1 MNKQKK
7 GFVLAEATLAEINKQ
22 LKINLFTIVVLIVM
36 LVLNTAQFMKE
47 YSLFIWRAY
56 RCHGVFSI
64 YNGQKSHHAHD
75 EETTAYQVNAAGKL
89 NITVIMKRAAY

>member
-47 YSLFIWRAY
+47 YSLLYGVLIAVMAFFLFIIA
-56 RCHGVFSI
+56 
-64 YNGQKSHHAHD
+64 KSR
-75 EETTAYQVNAAGKL
+75 TMLMMRKQQLTK
-89 NITVIMKRAAY
+89 

>member
-36 LVLNTAQFMKE
+36 LVLNTAQFMKD
-47 YSLFIWRAY
+47 YSVSYGALIAVMAFFLFIMA
-56 RCHGVFSI
+56 
-64 YNGQKSHHAHD
+64 KSR
-75 EETTAYQVNAAGKL
+75 TMLMMRKQQLTK
-89 NITVIMKRAAY
+89 

>member
-36 LVLNTAQFMKE
+36 LALNTAQFMKE
-47 YSLFIWRAY
+47 YSLLYGALIAVMAFFLFIMA
-56 RCHGVFSI
+56 
-64 YNGQKSHHAHD
+64 KSR
-75 EETTAYQVNAAGKL
+75 TMLMMRKQQLTK
-89 NITVIMKRAAY
+89 

>member
-36 LVLNTAQFMKE
+36 LVLNTAQFMKD
-47 YSLFIWRAY
+47 YSILYGALIAVMAFFLFIMA
-56 RCHGVFSI
+56 
-64 YNGQKSHHAHD
+64 KSR
-75 EETTAYQVNAAGKL
+75 TMLMMRKQQLTK
-89 NITVIMKRAAY
+89 

>member
-47 YSLFIWRAY
+47 YSLLYGVLIAVMAFFLFIMA
-56 RCHGVFSI
+56 
-64 YNGQKSHHAHD
+64 KSR
-75 EETTAYQVNAAGKL
+75 TMLMMRKQQLSK
-89 NITVIMKRAAY
+89 

>member
-47 YSLFIWRAY
+47 YSLLYGVLIAVMAFFLFIMAKCCTMLMMRK
-56 RCHGVFSI
+56 
-64 YNGQKSHHAHD
+64 QQLTK
-75 EETTAYQVNAAGKL
+75 
-89 NITVIMKRAAY
+89 

>member
-36 LVLNTAQFMKE
+36 LVLNTAQFMKD
-47 YSLFIWRAY
+47 YSVLYGVLIAVMAFFLFIMA
-56 RCHGVFSI
+56 
-64 YNGQKSHHAHD
+64 KSR
-75 EETTAYQVNAAGKL
+75 TMLMMRKQQLTK
-89 NITVIMKRAAY
+89 

>member
-36 LVLNTAQFMKE
+36 LVLNTAQFMKD
-47 YSLFIWRAY
+47 YSVLYGALIAVMAFFLFIMARS
-56 RCHGVFSI
+56 RTMLMMRK
-64 YNGQKSHHAHD
+64 QQLTK
-75 EETTAYQVNAAGKL
+75 
-89 NITVIMKRAAY
+89 

>member
-7 GFVLAEATLAEINKQ
+7 GFVLAEATLDEINKQ

-47 YSLFIWRAY
+47 YSLLYGVLIAVMAFFLFIMA
-56 RCHGVFSI
+56 
-64 YNGQKSHHAHD
+64 KSR
-75 EETTAYQVNAAGKL
+75 TMLMMRKQQLTK
-89 NITVIMKRAAY
+89 

>member
-22 LKINLFTIVVLIVM
+22 LKINLFTIVVLIAM

-47 YSLFIWRAY
+47 YSVLYGALIAVMAFFLFIMA
-56 RCHGVFSI
+56 
-64 YNGQKSHHAHD
+64 KSR
-75 EETTAYQVNAAGKL
+75 TMLMMRKQQLTK
-89 NITVIMKRAAY
+89 

>member
-7 GFVLAEATLAEINKQ
+7 GFVLTEATLAEINKQ

-47 YSLFIWRAY
+47 YSVLYGALIAVMAFFLFIMA
-56 RCHGVFSI
+56 
-64 YNGQKSHHAHD
+64 KSR
-75 EETTAYQVNAAGKL
+75 TMLMMRKQQLTK
-89 NITVIMKRAAY
+89 

>member
-36 LVLNTAQFMKE
+36 LVLNIAQFMKE
-47 YSLFIWRAY
+47 YSLLYGVLIAVMAFFLFIMA
-56 RCHGVFSI
+56 
-64 YNGQKSHHAHD
+64 KSR
-75 EETTAYQVNAAGKL
+75 TMLMMRKQQLTK
-89 NITVIMKRAAY
+89 